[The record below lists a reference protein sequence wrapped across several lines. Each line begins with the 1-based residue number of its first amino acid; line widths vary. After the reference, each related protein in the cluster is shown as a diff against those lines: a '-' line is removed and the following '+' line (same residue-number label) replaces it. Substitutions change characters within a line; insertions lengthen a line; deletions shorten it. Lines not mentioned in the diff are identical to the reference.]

1 MIEEFCLPD
10 GSVAASSKDID
21 EYARRT
27 GSAMASDFS
36 ADYVRNRRYFIEKAQ
51 EAELLSAFVFNYK
64 KEIWNNE

>member
-1 MIEEFCLPD
+1 MIEEVYLPN
-10 GSVAASSKDID
+10 GSVATSLKEID

-27 GSAMASDFS
+27 ETAMASDFS

-64 KEIWNNE
+64 REIWNNE